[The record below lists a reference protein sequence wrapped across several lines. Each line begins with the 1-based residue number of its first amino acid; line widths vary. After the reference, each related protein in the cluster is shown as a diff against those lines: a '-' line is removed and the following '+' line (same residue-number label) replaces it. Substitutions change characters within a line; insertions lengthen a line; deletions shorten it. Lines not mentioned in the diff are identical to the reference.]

1 MAKTLTIAG
10 VNYLPYY
17 KTNSAEIKET
27 LRKTNSLNLE
37 IVTKGISNAPQEGG
51 EIVFKDGSRF
61 LFGGYISRVQPHETG
76 KGDLFNFA
84 VEASDYS
91 YIFNSKIARRA
102 YSNKTLLYIVTDLMG
117 EYVDSSYGFD
127 LTNVQTGPTI
137 DSISF
142 DHVSLRTCFE
152 KLSKTTGYVW
162 WVNYE
167 KKLYFQTN
175 TTSPAPESFTDSS
188 ANADSININ
197 YDTSQVRNS
206 VIVIGSTNGV
216 QSLDIVEEHFD
227 GDGATVTWELDNKP
241 SQVVSIKLN
250 TVSKQFSLDLNE
262 RDTDYFL
269 YSYSQQSIKIGQAG
283 VTPSGSDDIDISYYP
298 RIAIIE
304 QQTDP
309 VSIAFFAAL
318 DGGDGVYE
326 YTIKDASIG
335 TLEEA
340 QARAIVELE
349 EYSMPLVKGIVTTRS
364 GLLSGGSIFQPG
376 QVVTVNLPTQGLLT
390 DTAFMIQEVGIKVL
404 DGSASEYIYTIR
416 FGGKIVGI
424 QEFLESLAAQQ
435 VDGPTTDSTTEI
447 LTIEQVTDTVE
458 FDDGGAATDTI
469 ESPPYHYTSGA
480 PVGKWNLSEWA

>member
-17 KTNSAEIKET
+17 KTNTAKIKET
-27 LRKTNSLNLE
+27 LRKTNVMNLE
-37 IVTKGISNAPQEGG
+37 IVTKGFTNAPQEGG

-61 LFGGYISRVQPHETG
+61 LFGGYISRVQPKETG

-102 YSNKTLLYIVTDLMG
+102 YTNKTLLYIVTDLMG
-117 EYVDSSYGFD
+117 EYVDTSYGYD

-142 DHVSLRTCFE
+142 DHISIRACFE

-162 WVNYE
+162 WVDYE
-167 KKLYFQTN
+167 KKIYFQTQ
-175 TTSPAPESFTDSS
+175 TTSNAPETFTDAS

-206 VIVIGSTNGV
+206 VIVIGSSNGV
-216 QSLDIVEEHFD
+216 ESLDLVDEHFE
-227 GDGATVTWELDNKP
+227 GDGETVSWELDNKP
-241 SQVVSIKLN
+241 STVVSIKLN

-262 RDTDYFL
+262 RDTDYFV
-269 YSYSQQSIKIGQAG
+269 YSFTSQNFRTTTSSP
-283 VTPSGSDDIDISYYP
+283 TPSIGDDLDISYYP

-304 QQTDP
+304 QLTDP
-309 VSIAFFAAL
+309 ASIAFFAAL
-318 DGGDGVYE
+318 DGGDGKYE
-326 YTIKDASIG
+326 YTIKDASI
-335 TLEEA
+335 TSLDEA
-340 QARAIVELE
+340 QARAQVELD

-376 QVVTVNLPTQGLLT
+376 QLLTVNLPTQGLST
-390 DTAFMIQEVGIKVL
+390 DTAFMIQEVTIEVL
-404 DGSASEYIYTIR
+404 DGSASEYLYTIQ

-424 QEFLESLAAQQ
+424 QEFLETLAAQQ
-435 VDGPTTDSTTEI
+435 TEGSSTDSTAEI
-447 LTIEQVTDTVE
+447 LTIEHVTDTLE
-458 FDDGGAATDTI
+458 FDDSDTATDTI
-469 ESPPYHYTSGA
+469 ETPPYHYTSGA
-480 PVGKWNLSEWA
+480 PVGKWNLSEWS